1 MRTLTVIEELRKNG
15 RYRPETRV
23 PFIRIRGRW
32 LEQYGFKRGGKVY
45 IHETGTG
52 ELLLTS
58 KPPQPVFQLK
68 PIEEI
73 KAEFKALGIETET
86 RTKKKQ
92 AETQFPE
99 QIQAELQHQPVLAS
113 AKAEQSS
120 FDLDGEPIPLEHFK
134 PTQISAREYSKL
146 LKEY

>member
-1 MRTLTVIEELRKNG
+1 MRTLTVVEELRKNG

-73 KAEFKALGIETET
+73 KAEFKTLGIETET
-86 RTKKKQ
+86 RTKKKR
-92 AETQFPE
+92 AETQFP
-99 QIQAELQHQPVLAS
+99 
-113 AKAEQSS
+113 
-120 FDLDGEPIPLEHFK
+120 EPIPLEHFK
-134 PTQISAREYSKL
+134 LTQIPAREYSKL
-146 LKEY
+146 LEEY